1 LTASNADRER
11 ILRRPVV
18 AVFAVV
24 RPDGRVH
31 ATPLWFY
38 WDGTTINVIV
48 ERGSPRH
55 RWAVRAGRAAVCVE
69 AGETGAGT
77 FVTAEGPV
85 AVIDPLP
92 VENRLRLYEHYRGP
106 LRARTI
112 VDAGGH
118 ETKVLIKLTPETW
131 IPQSDDLGSTDIG

>member
-1 LTASNADRER
+1 LER
-11 ILRRPVV
+11 DELLSRPLV

-31 ATPLWFY
+31 ATPLWFL
-38 WDGTTINVIV
+38 WDGHQFSFSV

-55 RWAVRAGRAAVCVE
+55 RWALAAGRAALCIE
-69 AGETGAGT
+69 TDDRGELT

-85 AVIDPLP
+85 AVVDPLP
-92 VENRLRLYEHYRGP
+92 KETRFLIWERYRGAH
-106 LRARTI
+106 RAHQV

-118 ETKVLIKLTPETW
+118 EGKVLLVLRPETW
-131 IPQSDDLGSTDIG
+131 VPSS

>member
-1 LTASNADRER
+1 MDRER
-11 ILRRPVV
+11 ILSKPLV

-31 ATPLWFY
+31 ATPLWFV
-38 WDGTTINVIV
+38 WDGATINLIV

-55 RWAVRAGRAAVCVE
+55 RWAVQAGRAAVCIESGDPAEV
-69 AGETGAGT
+69 G

-85 AVIDPLP
+85 EVIDPVAL
-92 VENRLRLYEHYRGP
+92 ESRFRLWEHYRGAD
-106 LRARTI
+106 RAHEV

-118 ETKVLIKLTPETW
+118 ETKVWLRLTPESW
-131 IPQSDDLGSTDIG
+131 LPA

>member
-1 LTASNADRER
+1 MDRESL
-11 ILRRPVV
+11 LRQPLV

-31 ATPLWFY
+31 ATPLWFH
-38 WDGTTINVIV
+38 WDGRDINLIV

-55 RWAVRAGRAAVCVE
+55 RWSLAAGRAAVCIE
-69 AGETGAGT
+69 STDQGALN

-85 AVIDPLP
+85 TVIDPLP
-92 VENRLRLYEHYRGP
+92 KDIRYRTWERYVGAD
-106 LRARTI
+106 RAREV

-118 ETKVLIKLTPETW
+118 ESKVWLVVHPEVW
-131 IPQSDDLGSTDIG
+131 VPR